1 MSLEEADSSRPLIVV
16 GACPALKHIAPRHP
30 PNACLFTV
38 SERFSVKDGAF
49 PCSAY
54 VLARADTASTG
65 RTVRASLSA
74 AQPGQS
80 LPLQTHVQ
88 AGSDSFFAAVSST
101 SSETSA
107 VRSSASASSTSF
119 MTRIPSSAPPLV
131 ALNHRTPAR
140 RFASATCL

>member
-88 AGSDSFFAAVSST
+88 AGSDSFFAITVATPVLR
-101 SSETSA
+101 
-107 VRSSASASSTSF
+107 RSRKHSPGATA
-119 MTRIPSSAPPLV
+119 PSI
-131 ALNHRTPAR
+131 
-140 RFASATCL
+140 CLR